1 MPIACSKSFINHY
14 TRGIS
19 WLLKCQE
26 KAGCP
31 MCRVAGV
38 RRWRRKATW
47 PMTSDLRCSITTP
60 SDLII
65 SISKDFFSSINGSFV
80 LWVPRIVKVW
90 VLFGHF
96 RAFLVF
102 VGTFWFCL
110 GLFICTIW
118 NIWLTFVIW
127 CTLWFCLVLIGS
139 VWYFLVLF
147 GTFLC
152 FLALCA
158 TLRFLTGIAQRDKSG
173 LYWNMFVWGTIGT
186 VHELIARLT
195 EQFFQ
200 HPVTKLM
207 IFPKQPS
214 REVHLESTTE
224 LQIIYFPSHNW
235 QTHFTDNISWPFI
248 WHYLCQSLPVIYPYH
263 RYGCTKK
270 RGKV

>member
-1 MPIACSKSFINHY
+1 MQCSQLSAVQTKLKRCLPSCSGACWRCCRCCRSSQCTIWWKVNKIPSQKYQIPSMPIACSKSFINHY

-139 VWYFLVLF
+139 VWYFFVLF
-147 GTFLC
+147 GTLC
-152 FLALCA
+152 Y
-158 TLRFLTGIAQRDKSG
+158 S
-173 LYWNMFVWGTIGT
+173 
-186 VHELIARLT
+186 
-195 EQFFQ
+195 
-200 HPVTKLM
+200 
-207 IFPKQPS
+207 
-214 REVHLESTTE
+214 
-224 LQIIYFPSHNW
+224 
-235 QTHFTDNISWPFI
+235 
-248 WHYLCQSLPVIYPYH
+248 
-263 RYGCTKK
+263 
-270 RGKV
+270 